1 MGASP
6 EPLLLT
12 LDRGNTTLD
21 AMLRGGAADQVRRVR
36 LAADDAAAL
45 RALLGDLRPA
55 VCVGVTVVRDGL
67 RYVETALRELDL
79 SLHLVD
85 RDIRCPLRLDYR
97 TPQTLGADRWVAA
110 VAAHRRVGGATVVV
124 DCGSATTVDFV
135 ASDGTFCGGA
145 IAPGLPAMAKG
156 MQQVTPQLPGGD
168 PAGPVAIPSPS
179 TTVAVHTGLAM
190 SFCGAIERLVADT
203 LACCE
208 GSAAVVITGGH
219 AEHYL
224 RHGRLQVDHVPD
236 LVHQGLASLAPGD
249 SGPSCNS

>member
-1 MGASP
+1 MGAPP

-21 AMLRGGAADQVRRVR
+21 AMLRGGDLGKPRRAR
-36 LAADDAAAL
+36 LRSDDDGAL
-45 RALLGDLRPA
+45 RAFLGDLRPA
-55 VCVGVTVVRDGL
+55 LCVGVTVVRDGL
-67 RYVETALRELDL
+67 SHAEVELRGLELRL
-79 SLHLVD
+79 QLAD
-85 RDIRCPLRLDYR
+85 RDIRCPLQLDYR

-135 ASDGTFCGGA
+135 AGDGTFCGGA
-145 IAPGLPAMAKG
+145 IAPGLPAMAEG
-156 MQQVTPQLPGGD
+156 MQRVTPQLPKGD
-168 PAGPVAIPSPS
+168 PAGSVAIPSPS

-190 SFCGAIERLVADT
+190 SFCGAVERLVADT
-203 LACCE
+203 LAGCD

-236 LVHQGLASLAPGD
+236 LVHQGLAAIAAGAAGQPCS
-249 SGPSCNS
+249 S